1 DSSVNMG
8 ETYDYR
14 LADVDYNGN
23 VEYHSLQLMGLSISS
38 TLPEQYVLYQNYP
51 NPFNPV
57 TTIRYDLP
65 DDAYV
70 TLIIHD
76 MMGRRVRTLVD
87 GPQTAG
93 NRFTQWNGTDE
104 QGRPVTSGVYLAVLR
119 DGTSIDIQKM
129 ILLK

>member
-1 DSSVNMG
+1 
-8 ETYDYR
+8 
-14 LADVDYNGN
+14 

-38 TLPEQYVLYQNYP
+38 TLPEQYVLYQNHP

-57 TTIRYDLP
+57 TKIRYDLP

-70 TLIIHD
+70 TLTIHD
-76 MMGRRVRTLVD
+76 MMGRRVRRLVD

-93 NRFTQWNGTDE
+93 NRSIQWNGTDE
-104 QGRPVTSGVYLAVLR
+104 QGRAISAGLYLF
-119 DGTSIDIQKM
+119 SISAGQFNETRKM

>member
-1 DSSVNMG
+1 MG
-8 ETYDYR
+8 VST
-14 LADVDYNGN
+14 
-23 VEYHSLQLMGLSISS
+23 SS

-76 MMGRRVRTLVD
+76 MMGRRVITLVD